1 MRERPAP
8 IGHEWQHDPRL
19 PAHGP
24 GKMNHRRV
32 DRNQEVHECQDRGG
46 VGHIRELRSEISNAE
61 FRQPRCAADG
71 GGGATGA
78 GLAALRD
85 ERRPDPA
92 CASPATFA
100 EPALGSG
107 FMMLTAGIDAALG
120 KSASRMTFFG
130 AAAGG

>member
-1 MRERPAP
+1 MGARSTHCAAGAWPAFAWGADGAGADGCNACAGAVP
-8 IGHEWQHDPRL
+8 
-19 PAHGP
+19 GP
-24 GKMNHRRV
+24 QTGSTGGTRV
-32 DRNQEVHECQDRGG
+32 
-46 VGHIRELRSEISNAE
+46 
-61 FRQPRCAADG
+61 AADG

-78 GLAALRD
+78 ELAALRD
-85 ERRPDPA
+85 ERRADPA

-120 KSASRMTFFG
+120 KSASLMTFFG